1 MARNMDWSL
10 AEELT
15 KKTQEEIEKI
25 EKVHILVVGKT
36 GVGKSTL
43 INNIFRERL
52 AETGIGQP
60 ITKHLHKIEK
70 EGVPMVLY
78 DTRGL
83 ELDAETQNQVTS
95 EIDQTLEG
103 MRSEERRV
111 GKEG

>member
-1 MARNMDWSL
+1 MARKMDWSL

-60 ITKHLHKIEK
+60 ITICIKSKKKACQWSFMIQ
-70 EGVPMVLY
+70 EGWSWMQKLK
-78 DTRGL
+78 T
-83 ELDAETQNQVTS
+83 
-95 EIDQTLEG
+95 
-103 MRSEERRV
+103 
-111 GKEG
+111 K